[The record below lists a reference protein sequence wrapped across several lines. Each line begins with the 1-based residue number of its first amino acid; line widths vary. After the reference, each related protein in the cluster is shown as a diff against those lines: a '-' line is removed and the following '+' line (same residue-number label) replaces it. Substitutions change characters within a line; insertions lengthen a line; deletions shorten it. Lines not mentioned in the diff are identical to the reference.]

1 LSNLREPGRESLPAK
16 LVAPWR
22 AERMVAIPF
31 TDWLPDVVADSV
43 VVDPIDIVA
52 EANGNQ
58 WSFSITSEI
67 AAAASVADVEAFA
80 AAVADARSA
89 WLLARGAGP
98 MVLYWW
104 HDKQAGQLRFS
115 LVSAVHGRL
124 PFGSR
129 VIPAASFRLIAEEW
143 LKSPYL
149 DGIPWAELR
158 PLAAGEEEQDAEPAP
173 PSLRVWSSQLP

>member
-1 LSNLREPGRESLPAK
+1 
-16 LVAPWR
+16 
-22 AERMVAIPF
+22 MVAIPF

-43 VVDPIDIVA
+43 VVDPIDIVV

-58 WSFSITSEI
+58 WSFSITAEI

-98 MVLYWW
+98 MMLYWW

-124 PFGSR
+124 PFRSR
-129 VIPAASFRLIAEEW
+129 VMPAASFRLIAEEW

-158 PLAAGEEEQDAEPAP
+158 PLAGGEEEQEAGPPP

>member
-1 LSNLREPGRESLPAK
+1 
-16 LVAPWR
+16 
-22 AERMVAIPF
+22 MVAIPF
-31 TDWLPDVVADSV
+31 ADWLPDVVADSV

-58 WSFSITSEI
+58 WSFSIIPEI
-67 AAAASVADVEAFA
+67 AAAASVADVDAFA
-80 AAVADARSA
+80 AAVADARRA

-104 HDKQAGQLRFS
+104 HDEQTGQLRFS

-124 PFGSR
+124 PFRSR

-158 PLAAGEEEQDAEPAP
+158 LLAAGEEEQEAEPP
-173 PSLRVWSSQLP
+173 PPNLRVWSSQLP

>member
-1 LSNLREPGRESLPAK
+1 
-16 LVAPWR
+16 
-22 AERMVAIPF
+22 M
-31 TDWLPDVVADSV
+31 
-43 VVDPIDIVA
+43 VVDPIDIVV

-58 WSFSITSEI
+58 WSFSITPEI
-67 AAAASVADVEAFA
+67 AAAASVADVETFA
-80 AAVADARSA
+80 AAVADARRA
-89 WLLARGAGP
+89 WLSARGAGP

-104 HDKQAGQLRFS
+104 HDEQAGQLRFS

-124 PFGSR
+124 PFRSR

-158 PLAAGEEEQDAEPAP
+158 PLAAGEEEQEAWPPP